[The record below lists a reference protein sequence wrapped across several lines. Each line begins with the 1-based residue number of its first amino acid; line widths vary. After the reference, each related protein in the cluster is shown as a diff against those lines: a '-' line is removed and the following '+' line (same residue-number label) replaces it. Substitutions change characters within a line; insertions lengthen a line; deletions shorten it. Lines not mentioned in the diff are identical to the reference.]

1 MRSFR
6 NKMMT
11 FAGLPAAFSAWYFAL
26 RSGLKRRAKAG
37 HVEGLANIGPA
48 APDEGAAA
56 PFCRGRRGLRPLV
69 PSSGMSM
76 VSVQAVASEAPYAGQ
91 DFAALDSVGIGFHEG
106 KHRLIDIA
114 EFTWICSSHSLLR
127 RLSKASGQG
136 LALVLAA
143 VRSPHGP
150 GADRVDD
157 PPRRDQRAAT
167 LFRCSFWPLCNEC
180 HKITCR
186 N

>member
-1 MRSFR
+1 MV
-6 NKMMT
+6 T

-91 DFAALDSVGIGFHEG
+91 DFAALGSVGIGFHEG

-114 EFTWICSSHSLLR
+114 EFTWICSSHSLLW

-136 LALVLAA
+136 LG
-143 VRSPHGP
+143 S
-150 GADRVDD
+150 GAGCGAIL
-157 PPRRDQRAAT
+157 DQSRTGQVPIASTIHVAAT
-167 LFRCSFWPLCNEC
+167 RELLLSSAVHSGLFAMNVIKSPVAINGF
-180 HKITCR
+180 
-186 N
+186 

>member
-26 RSGLKRRAKAG
+26 RSGLKRRAKGRACR
-37 HVEGLANIGPA
+37 GPGEHW
-48 APDEGAAA
+48 PVRPGEGAAA

-76 VSVQAVASEAPYAGQ
+76 VSVQAVASDAPYAGQ

-114 EFTWICSSHSLLR
+114 EFTWICFQPLVVVAPEQGKRSRSGSGAGCGAIPARARCRSCRRSTSPRPESCYSLPLFILASS
-127 RLSKASGQG
+127 Q
-136 LALVLAA
+136 
-143 VRSPHGP
+143 
-150 GADRVDD
+150 
-157 PPRRDQRAAT
+157 
-167 LFRCSFWPLCNEC
+167 
-180 HKITCR
+180 
-186 N
+186 